1 MKVMKERNSS
11 IELLR
16 IISMIL
22 IVLYHYH
29 ARKYNLYV
37 VDTSRLEDTD
47 FLSKLTI
54 HSLGKLGVPI
64 FVFISGWFGVRFR
77 KDRFFDL
84 LLQCFF
90 YAFLS
95 TILLGACYGSFE
107 LKSIVFFLNH
117 WWFIAAY
124 LCLYLL
130 APGIDYLFETCNKR
144 ATLAVVLLFY
154 FVSFGDVVVKSANIG
169 GLYLMLTMYL
179 SARWLRFYGADFLE
193 KYGVILFLS
202 ACIIRFGI
210 VGVAH
215 ASNHLNFLS
224 YVNSYVSPLTT
235 ILAASIFILFS
246 KMRFHVKL
254 INQVAVSCLSVYLFS
269 ESGFGQRFFSCLF
282 SEEYS
287 IIGYFY
293 GALLT
298 FVFIVLLDQVRK
310 FLSCSLFKLI
320 KSRNDGK
327 E

>member
-1 MKVMKERNSS
+1 MKQRNSS

-37 VDTSRLEDTD
+37 VDTPRPEDAD
-47 FLSKLTI
+47 FLSKLMM

-95 TILLGACYGSFE
+95 TILLGVCYGSFE

-117 WWFIAAY
+117 WWFIAGY

-130 APGIDYLFETCNKR
+130 APGIDYLFETYNKK
-144 ATLAVVLLFY
+144 AILGIVLLFY
-154 FVSFGDVVVKSANIG
+154 FISFGDVVVNSAKIG

-179 SARWLRFYGADFLE
+179 SARWLRLYGADSLE

-202 ACIIRFGI
+202 AFIVRFGI
-210 VGVAH
+210 IGVAYV
-215 ASNHLNFLS
+215 SNHLNFLS

-235 ILAASIFILFS
+235 ILVASIFILFS
-246 KMRFHVKL
+246 KRRFHVKL

-282 SEEYS
+282 PEEYS
-287 IIGYFY
+287 IMGYFY

-298 FVFIVLLDQVRK
+298 FVIIVLLDQVRK
-310 FLSCSLFKLI
+310 FLSSRLFKLF
-320 KSRNDGK
+320 K
-327 E
+327 EEK